1 MFNLYLVSTCPP
13 PENGTN
19 TEPVPDLP
27 TTYEEGD
34 LFQYQCFNGMAP
46 YFPNPEMGEL
56 NAICTEHGDW
66 SITPPTCTG
75 TQNLSKLA
83 KSSDWFDN

>member
-13 PENGTN
+13 PEHGTN

-34 LFQYQCFNGMAP
+34 LFQYQCFDGMAP
-46 YFPNPEMGEL
+46 YFPNPEMGEV
-56 NAICTEHGDW
+56 NTTCQGDGKW
-66 SITPPTCTG
+66 SSNPPTCTG
-75 TQNLSKLA
+75 ILNLSKFVISGDWL
-83 KSSDWFDN
+83 KS